1 MGLGNGRAAVVASDP
16 VLAAGS
22 QVRTVRWI
30 RSRNR
35 RHCARVGHKDA
46 LFHMAQEGEV
56 PPDESVCYHCEAVLT
71 ECCNPGTCS

>member
-1 MGLGNGRAAVVASDP
+1 MQPWWHPIRSWLLVPRFV
-16 VLAAGS
+16 
-22 QVRTVRWI
+22 QVRWI

-56 PPDESVCYHCEAVLT
+56 PPDESVCYHCAAVLT